1 MQPDIFEKL
10 KQAVALSGQSG
21 SSDFD
26 LDPAVLRQL
35 PENRVLRAASVLI
48 PLIERDNGVR
58 VILTRRSGNLLH
70 HPGQVAFP
78 GGKVDASDASAQDAA
93 LREAEEEIGLHHQN
107 VEILGA
113 IAQHETVTRFSV
125 IPFLGRVISDFAPTP
140 EPGEVA
146 EVFEV
151 PLRFVLKPD
160 NFQTHS
166 REWMGQERSY
176 LAIPYGPHFI
186 WGATAR
192 ILKGLA
198 DRMAQL

>member
-1 MQPDIFEKL
+1 MQTDPFEKIRD
-10 KQAVALSGQSG
+10 AVSKTASA

-26 LDPAVLRQL
+26 LNPSVLAQL
-35 PENRVLRAASVLI
+35 PKNRVLRPASVLI
-48 PLIERDNGVR
+48 PMIRRATGIQ
-58 VILTRRSGNLLH
+58 VILTRRSGNLMH

-78 GGKVDASDASAQDAA
+78 GGKVDAGDASAKDAA
-93 LREAEEEIGLHHQN
+93 LREAEEEIGLPSSN

-113 IAQHETVTRFSV
+113 ISTHETVTQFSV
-125 IPFLGRVISDFAPTP
+125 TPFLGRVHTDFTPIP

-151 PLRFVLKPD
+151 PLEFLMNPL

-166 REWMGQERSY
+166 REWLGQNRSY

-192 ILKGLA
+192 IIKGMA
-198 DRMAQL
+198 ERMPK